1 MIISKDFNISTEQT
15 KATLAKNLV
24 IAREGANLT
33 QDGLAQVSGLS
44 RSTIAQLE
52 AGEADARLSTIV
64 ALAQALEIQP
74 PLLLFGQKEW
84 EALSTLIVEGE
95 RREIDKQILSIGK
108 KFSEE
113 EGEKLEQM
121 RQSGVPKKQAAA
133 YEKVTE
139 VAVAASKSAKKAPE
153 ESSKSTGIGAA
164 LGFATLGIVGVA
176 IGTLVGGLLSPSSKE
191 QKTRTRNQG
200 TLIKERS
207 L

>member
-1 MIISKDFNISTEQT
+1 MITSKESNILTEQA

-33 QDGLAQVSGLS
+33 QDGLAQASGLS

-52 AGEADARLSTIV
+52 AGEVDARLSTIV
-64 ALAQALEIQP
+64 ALAQALKVQP

-95 RREIDKQILSIGK
+95 RREIDRQILSIGK
-108 KFSEE
+108 KLSEE
-113 EGEKLEQM
+113 EGKKLEQM

-153 ESSKSTGIGAA
+153 ASSKSTGIGAA
-164 LGFATLGIVGVA
+164 LGFATLGIAGMA
-176 IGTLVGGLLSPSSKE
+176 IGALVGGLLSPSSKE
-191 QKTRTRNQG
+191 
-200 TLIKERS
+200 
-207 L
+207 